1 MSTNTKELLIET
13 IKEWIEI
20 NNKLNEIMK
29 HAKEYR
35 KKKKVLTDNLVMIMK
50 NNDIDCF
57 DINNGKIL
65 CKTTK
70 TRAPINRQ
78 NLSKA
83 LEQYFIDNPDI
94 NTDEVSSFILESRQ
108 VKETNSLVIKKN

>member
-35 KKKKVLTDNLVMIMK
+35 KKKKVLKDNLVMIIK
-50 NNDIDCF
+50 NNDIDFF
-57 DINNGKIL
+57 DINNVKIL
-65 CKTTK
+65 C
-70 TRAPINRQ
+70 
-78 NLSKA
+78 
-83 LEQYFIDNPDI
+83 
-94 NTDEVSSFILESRQ
+94 
-108 VKETNSLVIKKN
+108 